1 MDGLAIGDQDL
12 TFPPVRTA
20 QRKFCRP
27 RTYRLYAMEM
37 KSLALFCREVRDPGS
52 LISCS
57 RSVRLRSLQPNKTI
71 GKCR

>member
-1 MDGLAIGDQDL
+1 MDGFAIGDQDL
-12 TFPPVRTA
+12 TFPPVRIE
-20 QRKFCRP
+20 QREFCRP
-27 RTYRLYAMEM
+27 RMDRLYATEM
-37 KSLALFCREVRDPGS
+37 KSPALLCREVRDPGS